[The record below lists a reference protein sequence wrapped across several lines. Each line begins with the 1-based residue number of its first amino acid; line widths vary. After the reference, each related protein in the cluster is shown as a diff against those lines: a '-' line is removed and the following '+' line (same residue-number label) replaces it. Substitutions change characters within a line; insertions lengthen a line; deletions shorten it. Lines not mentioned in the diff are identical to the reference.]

1 MTKRRKRPPP
11 ARSPFCYTGD
21 LVDALGVSRKTLHK
35 YVQMRLLPAPV
46 LVSDGKSGVRC
57 RWTLVAL
64 DHVAFIL
71 EQQNIGHT
79 LNEIAGMIAARWG
92 PPRQGAAEDR
102 GAKIWG
108 AGACQLRVMHR
119 SRAVDRRTVRLARA
133 TTRRPRFT
141 LSSSTA

>member
-1 MTKRRKRPPP
+1 MAAKRPTKKVTKRRRRPPP

-71 EQQNIGHT
+71 EQQEIGHT
-79 LNEIAGMIAARWG
+79 LNEIAAMIAARWG
-92 PPRQGAAEDR
+92 TQDKVPLKTDNPTP
-102 GAKIWG
+102 AKPSPDG
-108 AGACQLRVMHR
+108 
-119 SRAVDRRTVRLARA
+119 
-133 TTRRPRFT
+133 
-141 LSSSTA
+141 ST

>member
-1 MTKRRKRPPP
+1 MILAGAGRRSALPSRPVAAKRPTKKVTKRRKRPPP

-57 RWTLVAL
+57 RWTLIAL

-71 EQQNIGHT
+71 EQQDVGHT
-79 LNEIAGMIAARWG
+79 LNEIAAMIAARWG
-92 PPRQGAAEDR
+92 TQDKVPLKPEAP
-102 GAKIWG
+102 KP
-108 AGACQLRVMHR
+108 AGPGP
-119 SRAVDRRTVRLARA
+119 DGPT
-133 TTRRPRFT
+133 
-141 LSSSTA
+141 

>member
-1 MTKRRKRPPP
+1 MILAGAGRRSALPSRRVAAKRPTKKVTKRKKRPPV

-71 EQQNIGHT
+71 EQQEIGHT
-79 LNEIAGMIAARWG
+79 LNEKAAMIAARWG
-92 PPRQGAAEDR
+92 TQDKVPLKAE
-102 GAKIWG
+102 APKS
-108 AGACQLRVMHR
+108 AGPDPDGPA
-119 SRAVDRRTVRLARA
+119 
-133 TTRRPRFT
+133 
-141 LSSSTA
+141 

>member
-1 MTKRRKRPPP
+1 MAAKRPTKKVTKRRKRPPP

-57 RWTLVAL
+57 RWTLIAL

-71 EQQNIGHT
+71 EQQDIGHT
-79 LNEIAGMIAARWG
+79 LGEIAAMIAARWG
-92 PPRQGAAEDR
+92 TQDKVPLKAETP
-102 GAKIWG
+102 KP
-108 AGACQLRVMHR
+108 
-119 SRAVDRRTVRLARA
+119 AR
-133 TTRRPRFT
+133 PGPDG
-141 LSSSTA
+141 ST

>member
-1 MTKRRKRPPP
+1 V

-71 EQQNIGHT
+71 EQQEIGHT
-79 LNEIAGMIAARWG
+79 LNEIAAMIAARWG
-92 PPRQGAAEDR
+92 TQDKVPLKTEAP
-102 GAKIWG
+102 KP
-108 AGACQLRVMHR
+108 AG
-119 SRAVDRRTVRLARA
+119 SGPDG
-133 TTRRPRFT
+133 
-141 LSSSTA
+141 ST

>member
-1 MTKRRKRPPP
+1 M

-71 EQQNIGHT
+71 EQQEIGHT
-79 LNEIAGMIAARWG
+79 LTEIAAMIAARWG
-92 PPRQGAAEDR
+92 TQDKVPLKTETPKPAQPGPD
-102 GAKIWG
+102 G
-108 AGACQLRVMHR
+108 
-119 SRAVDRRTVRLARA
+119 
-133 TTRRPRFT
+133 
-141 LSSSTA
+141 ST